1 MDIFIVIFESVS
13 KEFDCDVS
21 VFLGGIFHPVTT
33 ILRGCF
39 DKVCSPCYVGEKV
52 WFLSVVYDAVK
63 GNVVAEVYLDCC
75 QGFGLS
81 LTYVMLLR
89 ALRPDVGE

>member
-1 MDIFIVIFESVS
+1 
-13 KEFDCDVS
+13 
-21 VFLGGIFHPVTT
+21 
-33 ILRGCF
+33 
-39 DKVCSPCYVGEKV
+39 VGEKV
-52 WFLSVVYDAVK
+52 WFLSAVYGAVK

-81 LTYVMLLR
+81 LTYVTLLW